1 MKVGLFASALVVAAT
16 EAASIKKSSD
26 ASEAEPIFFAQTEAE
41 QLGAMGLPD
50 AKQLKEKAAKAIDKD
65 HLKKMGKEKH
75 QMFLKVKKLLS

>member
-50 AKQLKEKAAKAIDKD
+50 AK
-65 HLKKMGKEKH
+65 
-75 QMFLKVKKLLS
+75 